1 MVSEF
6 FCTKI
11 FSQNLFKSPLFSSS
25 EVQAFPLFCF
35 YGKRKNSKE
44 LNDCSIKNR
53 VKRHEKTSFPAGSR
67 FSGTAFPNIFG
78 DESAIDMCTPFQ
90 RAACALLYNTTET
103 GFAVLCPTRLQNWT
117 GTVSVNFCA
126 ELFRRKTKFRRVLP
140 SLCINNF

>member
-25 EVQAFPLFCF
+25 EVQTFPLFCF
-35 YGKRKNSKE
+35 YGKSKNSKE

-53 VKRHEKTSFPAGSR
+53 VKRHEKTSFPASSR

-78 DESAIDMCTPFQ
+78 DESAIGMCTHSRGLPARSF
-90 RAACALLYNTTET
+90 TTPRRQAVCCPPAELDGDCFCQFLCKAFPKKNEIQK
-103 GFAVLCPTRLQNWT
+103 GFAQPMY
-117 GTVSVNFCA
+117 
-126 ELFRRKTKFRRVLP
+126 K
-140 SLCINNF
+140 

>member
-6 FCTKI
+6 FCAKI

-44 LNDCSIKNR
+44 LNDCSIKSG
-53 VKRHEKTSFPAGSR
+53 VKCHEKTSFPASSR

-78 DESAIDMCTPFQ
+78 DESAIGMCTHSRGLPARSFTTPRRQ
-90 RAACALLYNTTET
+90 AVCCPPAELDGDCFCQFLCRAFPKKNEIQK
-103 GFAVLCPTRLQNWT
+103 GFAQPMY
-117 GTVSVNFCA
+117 
-126 ELFRRKTKFRRVLP
+126 K
-140 SLCINNF
+140 

>member
-6 FCTKI
+6 FCAKI

-25 EVQAFPLFCF
+25 EVQTFPLFCF

-78 DESAIDMCTPFQ
+78 DESAIGMCTHSRGLPARSFTTP
-90 RAACALLYNTTET
+90 RRRALLSSVQLACRT
-103 GFAVLCPTRLQNWT
+103 GLEPFSAISVQSFSEEKRNSEGFCPAY
-117 GTVSVNFCA
+117 V
-126 ELFRRKTKFRRVLP
+126 
-140 SLCINNF
+140 

>member
-6 FCTKI
+6 FCAKI

-78 DESAIDMCTPFQ
+78 DESAIGMCTHSRGLPARSF
-90 RAACALLYNTTET
+90 TTPRRQAVCCPPAELDGDCFCQFLCKAFPKKNEIQK
-103 GFAVLCPTRLQNWT
+103 GFAPPMY
-117 GTVSVNFCA
+117 
-126 ELFRRKTKFRRVLP
+126 K
-140 SLCINNF
+140 

>member
-6 FCTKI
+6 FCAKI

-25 EVQAFPLFCF
+25 AVQAFPLFCF

-78 DESAIDMCTPFQ
+78 DESAIGMCTHSRGLPARSFTTPRRQ
-90 RAACALLYNTTET
+90 AVCCPPAELDGDCFCQFLCRAFPKKNEIQK
-103 GFAVLCPTRLQNWT
+103 GFAQPMY
-117 GTVSVNFCA
+117 
-126 ELFRRKTKFRRVLP
+126 K
-140 SLCINNF
+140 

>member
-6 FCTKI
+6 FCAKI

-78 DESAIDMCTPFQ
+78 DESAIGMCTHSRGLPARSF
-90 RAACALLYNTTET
+90 TTPRRQAVCCPPAELDWNRFRQFLCKAFPKKNEIQK
-103 GFAVLCPTRLQNWT
+103 GFAQPMY
-117 GTVSVNFCA
+117 
-126 ELFRRKTKFRRVLP
+126 K
-140 SLCINNF
+140 

>member
-6 FCTKI
+6 FYAKI
-11 FSQNLFKSPLFSSS
+11 FSQNLFKSPPFSSS

-78 DESAIDMCTPFQ
+78 DESAIGMCTHSRGLPARSF
-90 RAACALLYNTTET
+90 TTPRRQAVCCPPAELDGDCFCQFLCKAFPKKNEIQK
-103 GFAVLCPTRLQNWT
+103 GFAQPMY
-117 GTVSVNFCA
+117 
-126 ELFRRKTKFRRVLP
+126 K
-140 SLCINNF
+140 

>member
-6 FCTKI
+6 FYAKI

-78 DESAIDMCTPFQ
+78 DESAIGMCTHSRGLPARSF
-90 RAACALLYNTTET
+90 TTPRRQAVCCPPAELDGDCFCQFLCKAFPKKNEIQK
-103 GFAVLCPTRLQNWT
+103 GFAQPMY
-117 GTVSVNFCA
+117 
-126 ELFRRKTKFRRVLP
+126 K
-140 SLCINNF
+140 

>member
-6 FCTKI
+6 FYAKI

-25 EVQAFPLFCF
+25 EVQTFPLFCF

-53 VKRHEKTSFPAGSR
+53 VKCHEKTSFPAGSR

-78 DESAIDMCTPFQ
+78 DESAIGMCTHSRGLPARSF
-90 RAACALLYNTTET
+90 TTPRRQAVCCPPAELDGDCFCQFLCKAFPKKNEIQK
-103 GFAVLCPTRLQNWT
+103 GFAQPMY
-117 GTVSVNFCA
+117 
-126 ELFRRKTKFRRVLP
+126 K
-140 SLCINNF
+140 

>member
-6 FCTKI
+6 FCAKI

-25 EVQAFPLFCF
+25 EVQTFPLFCF

-78 DESAIDMCTPFQ
+78 DESAIGMCTHSRGLPARSF
-90 RAACALLYNTTET
+90 TTPRRQAVCCPPAELDGDCFCQFLCKAFPKKNEIQK
-103 GFAVLCPTRLQNWT
+103 GFAQPMY
-117 GTVSVNFCA
+117 
-126 ELFRRKTKFRRVLP
+126 K
-140 SLCINNF
+140 

>member
-25 EVQAFPLFCF
+25 AVQAFPLFCF

-78 DESAIDMCTPFQ
+78 DESAIGMCTHSRGLPARSF
-90 RAACALLYNTTET
+90 TTPRRQAVCCPPAELNGDCFCQFLCKAFPKKNEIQK
-103 GFAVLCPTRLQNWT
+103 GFAPPMY
-117 GTVSVNFCA
+117 
-126 ELFRRKTKFRRVLP
+126 K
-140 SLCINNF
+140 

>member
-6 FCTKI
+6 FYAKI
-11 FSQNLFKSPLFSSS
+11 FSQNLFKSPLFFSS
-25 EVQAFPLFCF
+25 EVQTFPLFCF

-78 DESAIDMCTPFQ
+78 DESAIGMCTHSRGLPARSF
-90 RAACALLYNTTET
+90 TTPRRQAVCCPPAELDGDCFCQFLCKAFPKKNEIQK
-103 GFAVLCPTRLQNWT
+103 GFAQPMY
-117 GTVSVNFCA
+117 
-126 ELFRRKTKFRRVLP
+126 K
-140 SLCINNF
+140 